1 YLIKKE
7 RILVTLPLKY
17 EENLKIFVL
26 FEKNPMY
33 ENWMQQNQIALEP
46 TEETETMRLL
56 AAAVYHAEDSIIITT
71 TDLDKPH
78 PKIVFVNPAFTK
90 LTGYTSEEVIGRSPR
105 FLQGSKTDRALLRRM
120 RETLEAGEVFY
131 GEAINYRKDG
141 TEFYNE
147 WHIEPIY
154 GDLGQVTHYLGIQR
168 DITARKLAEA
178 ELRRAVFHDSL
189 TNLPNRTHFLKELYG
204 ILARSKQNPTI
215 RFAILFLDLDRFKA
229 INDSLGHHAGDML
242 LCEVASR
249 LKSCIYPPH
258 TVARFGGDEFA
269 ILLKDL
275 ENWDEIQQISRRIHS
290 LLERPIH
297 FSNQELFT
305 TASIGITSSSIGY
318 QNSDEILRDAD
329 IAMYQAKAEGKARSI
344 VFEPVM
350 RDRCLEKLAIETDL
364 RKGIERN
371 ELQLYY
377 QPIVSLETGKVAGFE
392 ALVRWNHPFQGF
404 MSPAQFIPI
413 AEESDLIVNLGWKVL
428 LLACQQLK
436 RWQRDFNF
444 SDWISVNI
452 SGKQLAH
459 PDFSACIRHLLDI
472 TRIPPCSLHL
482 EITESAIMSNE
493 ESAIANLQQL
503 QKWGIQLSI
512 DDFGTGY
519 SSLSRL
525 HCLPLSTLKIDKS
538 FVTNLLDEEEN
549 LAIVKTI
556 IGLAHHLKLNIV
568 AEGVETHRQLTEL
581 RRLGCELVQGYL
593 FAKPLPASEALNFL
607 KVAA

>member
-1 YLIKKE
+1 
-7 RILVTLPLKY
+7 
-17 EENLKIFVL
+17 
-26 FEKNPMY
+26 MY
-33 ENWMQQNQIALEP
+33 DNWTQQNPIALES
-46 TEETETMRLL
+46 TEETETLRLL
-56 AAAVYHAEDSIIITT
+56 AAAVRHAEDSILITT
-71 TDLDKPH
+71 TDLDAPH

-105 FLQGSKTDRALLRRM
+105 LLQGPNTDRALLRRM
-120 RETLEAGEVFY
+120 RETLAAGEVFY
-131 GEAINYRKDG
+131 GETINYRKDG

-154 GDLGQVTHYLGIQR
+154 SDRGEITHYLGIQR
-168 DITARKLAEA
+168 DVTARKLAEE

-189 TNLPNRTHFLKELYG
+189 TNLPNRTYFLKELYG
-204 ILARSKQNPTI
+204 ILARSKQNPEI
-215 RFAILFLDLDRFKA
+215 RFAVLFLDLDRFKA
-229 INDSLGHHAGDML
+229 INDSLGHHAGDLL
-242 LCEVASR
+242 LCEIASR
-249 LKSCIYPPH
+249 LQSCICSPH

-275 ENWDEIQQISRRIHS
+275 ENWDEIKHTSRAIHS
-290 LLERPIH
+290 LLEQPV
-297 FSNQELFT
+297 FFTNQEMLT
-305 TASIGITSSSIGY
+305 TASIGIAPSSIGY

-344 VFEPVM
+344 VFEPAM

-377 QPIVSLETGKVAGFE
+377 QPIVSLETGAISGFE
-392 ALVRWNHPFQGF
+392 ALVRWHHPTRGL
-404 MSPAQFIPI
+404 MSPIQFIPI
-413 AEESDLIVNLGWKVL
+413 AEESDLIVSLGWKVL
-428 LLACQQLK
+428 FLACQQLK
-436 RWQRDFNF
+436 QWQREFNF
-444 SDWISVNI
+444 SDWVSVNL
-452 SGKQLAH
+452 SGKQLVH
-459 PDFSACIRHLLDI
+459 PNFSACIQHLLEI
-472 TRIPPCSLHL
+472 TGIDPRSLHL

-493 ESAIANLQQL
+493 DSAIANLQQL

-538 FVTNLLDEEEN
+538 FVTNLLAEKEN

-556 IGLAHHLKLNIV
+556 ITLARHLKLNVI
-568 AEGVETHRQLTEL
+568 AEGVETHRQLAEL